1 MVPKILYGEFK
12 MTNQPTNLRANRA
25 IFDAAHFEIAVV
37 ASPPPQRGEN
47 VAHPSEIDM

>member
-25 IFDAAHFEIAVV
+25 IFDAAHLDRSGRIA
-37 ASPPPQRGEN
+37 AAAATKRRKCGTS
-47 VAHPSEIDM
+47 I